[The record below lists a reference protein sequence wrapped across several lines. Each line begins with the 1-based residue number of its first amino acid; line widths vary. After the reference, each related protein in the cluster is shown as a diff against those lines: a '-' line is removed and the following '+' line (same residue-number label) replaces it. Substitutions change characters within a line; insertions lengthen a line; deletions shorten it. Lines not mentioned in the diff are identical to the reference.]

1 MIRRRLFL
9 LTYITTV
16 LTSSLYVEGVPRP
29 IEYLQEVGNQIS
41 KRIKRGAIGF
51 HRAISCHQPDIIILG
66 TYGSY
71 GCFCGFSG
79 KGVPIDDTDK
89 CCKRHDECYAEAEN
103 ITKTFLES
111 LIIIG
116 STIFTSYDSECRE
129 GKVVCAKNSPFKDKL
144 CNCDKEAALCFHK
157 ASASFHPQLM
167 KIDTEKYCKAGCD
180 LSDLNLTT
188 HFEDRYHKTNLSTS
202 GNNTKKAVKLCDL
215 DENANDRQY
224 HQIQPIAHDTHKIS
238 EVTTTSDTEGPTTT
252 EENVV
257 KGNQLA
263 STTSAIHA
271 SPTEIPSNS
280 KAPSKAGEGDTL
292 DYQTTMTI
300 STLDNLT
307 ERSTS
312 DSRTPTSKVDHRQ
325 HHHKKR
331 PKHKIKQDLLERS
344 TSSTKAPV
352 TTDTPKVEMIEM
364 STKPNV
370 APTPMPSLFD
380 VKDHKDDGIAVKTQ
394 TGTIPENKQVDDYFD
409 IQENAKNESK
419 TSKPAPPS
427 DDLDKSTDLVVPAL
441 RNLHNNDPDELLD
454 IVESIEKDLRK
465 NSSGPVGLP
474 KVSSL
479 YSNPKPRLSDANDHG
494 GGGQKG
500 LRSSFTMTW
509 YAAYSLIVI
518 MLTIA
523 Q

>member
-1 MIRRRLFL
+1 M
-9 LTYITTV
+9 
-16 LTSSLYVEGVPRP
+16 
-29 IEYLQEVGNQIS
+29 
-41 KRIKRGAIGF
+41 
-51 HRAISCHQPDIIILG
+51 
-66 TYGSY
+66 
-71 GCFCGFSG
+71 
-79 KGVPIDDTDK
+79 
-89 CCKRHDECYAEAEN
+89 
-103 ITKTFLES
+103 
-111 LIIIG
+111 
-116 STIFTSYDSECRE
+116 
-129 GKVVCAKNSPFKDKL
+129 
-144 CNCDKEAALCFHK
+144 
-157 ASASFHPQLM
+157 
-167 KIDTEKYCKAGCD
+167 
-180 LSDLNLTT
+180 
-188 HFEDRYHKTNLSTS
+188 
-202 GNNTKKAVKLCDL
+202 KLCDL